1 MKIKFA
7 RFGSGRN
14 KDVGFRLKF
23 RSPDGV
29 NNNQFSV
36 LIGENGTRKS
46 RTLRDIVDSAV
57 IMAAEGSSRRL
68 TTTGQLTL
76 WGGVDSEEVAISKV
90 IAISGVASDRFPAR
104 VSNRRLRSI
113 KDFYDYIGP
122 RTDNNLVSRSH
133 SINQIALSLL
143 TWPDR
148 VKTRHKELRN
158 AFSILKVENGIL
170 FEFGVPKSVLEEIAR
185 QDFKKRFSDLLRS
198 APVNLNVDEKIATD
212 LIKQIAGGVIVELRL
227 DLDDSVRIDS
237 SPFDFSVIK
246 WMLDG
251 GLLAVEKSYTYSEGH
266 KVLPLSEF
274 SSGQWQILSSLLY
287 AALSVEDNTLILVDE
302 PENSL
307 HPAWQ
312 QQYLRKLNAIIGC
325 VSGVHVIVATH
336 SPLIAAS
343 LSPDISEVIELKQWR
358 GKLSAKPVVSGPFGW
373 TADEILKSVF
383 GLETSR
389 SVGFSTMMDSALSLF
404 ARGDR
409 KNPRLL
415 RVVTALAQIVPDLPE
430 DDVARELILTLTG
443 VLGIEVGED

>member
-7 RFGSGRN
+7 KFGSARD
-14 KDVGFRLKF
+14 KDIGFRLKF
-23 RSPDGV
+23 RSPSGEQ
-29 NNNQFSV
+29 NNQFSV

-57 IMAAEGSSRRL
+57 IMAAESTTRRL
-68 TTTGQLTL
+68 TPSSQLTL
-76 WGGVDSEEVAISKV
+76 WRGAEGEEDLISKV

-104 VSNRRLRSI
+104 VSSRRLRSL

-122 RTDNNLVSRSH
+122 RTENNLVSRSH
-133 SINQIALSLL
+133 SINQIAMSLL

-148 VKTRHKELRN
+148 VRTRHRQLRH

-170 FEFGVPKSVLEEIAR
+170 FEFAVPKSVIEDLSSS
-185 QDFKKRFSDLLRS
+185 DFKRRLSDLVVS
-198 APVNLNVDEKIATD
+198 APDYLNINEKSALD
-212 LIKQIAGGVIVELRL
+212 LIRSVADGESVELRL

-237 SPFDFSVIK
+237 SPLDFSVMR
-246 WMLDG
+246 WMLDT
-251 GLLAVEKSYTYSEGH
+251 GLLAIEKSYTYNEGH

-287 AALSVEDNTLILVDE
+287 TALSVEDNTLILVDE

-312 QQYLRKLNAIIGC
+312 QQYLRMLHAIIGC

-343 LSPDISEVIELKQWR
+343 LSPDVSEVIQLKQWR
-358 GKLSAKPVVSGPFGW
+358 GRVIAKPITSGPFGW

-389 SVGFSTMMDSALSLF
+389 SLDFSTMMDSALSLF

-415 RVVTALAQIVPDLPE
+415 KSVTALAQILPDLPE

-443 VLGIEVGED
+443 VLGIKVEEG